1 MFENHTSNLPFNEI
15 RVNVL
20 IVVSLNLQVYKK
32 FSGSKKRRL
41 NQKRKLIS
49 MLRNSVKMRNLEER
63 RDKLLAAV
71 KKGKLELEYLSIQLY
86 GMEAGEFPS
95 TFGPMV
101 RLKKQRLRE
110 KLDKLKELFEQ
121 FKKELA
127 EIRREKIS
135 FKHRL

>member
-1 MFENHTSNLPFNEI
+1 
-15 RVNVL
+15 
-20 IVVSLNLQVYKK
+20 
-32 FSGSKKRRL
+32 
-41 NQKRKLIS
+41 
-49 MLRNSVKMRNLEER
+49 MRNLEER

-127 EIRREKIS
+127 EIRKEKTS
-135 FKHRL
+135 FKN